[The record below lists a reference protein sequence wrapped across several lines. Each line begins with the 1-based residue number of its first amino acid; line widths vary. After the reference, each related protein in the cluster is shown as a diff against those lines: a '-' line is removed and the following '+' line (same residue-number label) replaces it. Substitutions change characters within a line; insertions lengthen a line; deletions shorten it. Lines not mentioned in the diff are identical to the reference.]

1 MFANVL
7 FIMSWPRLTS
17 WVQSWPLLTC
27 VHQCLRPWVCRLH
40 HSDGAGQ
47 VMSAVQTIV
56 SRPLQMLHFL
66 PSNMLHATH
75 TCFAYTI
82 LVHFNFTQNLLW
94 MLFDWVNELK
104 DVTVD
109 LINNRLIHFL
119 VWLDSSWRMYV
130 KVHIPNG
137 LDQQWFLLKQDM
149 VVVLNLF
156 LIHILIGTKDWRRW
170 ITLPN
175 LSKFSWLESI

>member
-1 MFANVL
+1 MQSVKTIGRYLYSFCLVFANVL

-82 LVHFNFTQNLLW
+82 LMHFNFTQNLLW
-94 MLFDWVNELK
+94 MHFDWVNELK

-109 LINNRLIHFL
+109 LINNRFNSFSSLTRFFL
-119 VWLDSSWRMYV
+119 KNVCQGPHSKWFRSAMVSFETGYGGSS
-130 KVHIPNG
+130 
-137 LDQQWFLLKQDM
+137 
-149 VVVLNLF
+149 
-156 LIHILIGTKDWRRW
+156 
-170 ITLPN
+170 
-175 LSKFSWLESI
+175 